1 MITTL
6 NPNEVYNEQMS
17 QDSEGTFYYEK
28 FTNALSILAQ
38 ISDLLRGVKSS
49 KVMIPAF
56 CDCLWLYANTQT
68 YFTPN
73 EEYRKC
79 KGDEQR
85 IRKCDVR
92 IENQS

>member
-1 MITTL
+1 
-6 NPNEVYNEQMS
+6 
-17 QDSEGTFYYEK
+17 
-28 FTNALSILAQ
+28 
-38 ISDLLRGVKSS
+38 
-49 KVMIPAF
+49 MIPGL
-56 CDCLWLYANTQT
+56 CDMLWLYANTQT

-73 EEYRKC
+73 DAYHKC